1 MRSLLVSLAMASAL
15 VACDPERAVSDADK
29 AALQQHEAQWDA
41 RSFHSYSFDYSEAQ
55 FSTNYNVHITVQA
68 DTVAEVLDSQTG
80 QPPAVPRTWPTIDGL
95 FNEADLVVEE
105 GGFSISLEY
114 DDQYGYPTLID
125 IASNNAGGGLIARS
139 SNLQPIE

>member
-1 MRSLLVSLAMASAL
+1 MRSFLVSLAMASAL
-15 VACDPERAVSDADK
+15 VACNPTKAVSDADK
-29 AALQQHEAQWDA
+29 AALQAHEAQWGA

-114 DDQYGYPTLID
+114 DDQYGYPTLFD
-125 IASNNAGGGLIARS
+125 VQSRNPGGGLIART
-139 SNLQPIE
+139 SNLQPIQ